1 MTTISILGCGW
12 YGLPLAKALVSDGY
26 KVKGSTTSGSKVE
39 QLAGAGIEP
48 FILDLSAD
56 RSTFPDDFFDTDVL
70 VIAIPPKTRS
80 GEGEEYLSK
89 MEKVVASVNKHQV
102 SKVIL
107 ISSTGVYADMNK
119 VVDEDTPPVP
129 DTASGKI
136 LLQAETLFQQQIEFK
151 TAIIRFG
158 GLVGPGRHPGRFF
171 TGKQGI
177 TNGLAPVNLIHL
189 NDCIGI
195 TKAIIHKNA
204 YGHIF
209 NAVAQHHPTRAD
221 FYTQAAEKGELA
233 LPGFILKLDNW
244 KIVESKNVPRILAYE
259 YQTDDWY
266 RALDHKF

>member
-26 KVKGSTTSGSKVE
+26 KVKGSTTTAVKVD

-48 FILDLSAD
+48 VILNLSAD
-56 RSTFPDDFFDTDVL
+56 RSTFPDEFFDTDILIV
-70 VIAIPPKTRS
+70 AIPPKTRS
-80 GEGEEYLSK
+80 GEGDEYLSK
-89 MEKVVASVNKHQV
+89 MEKVVASVKKYQI

-107 ISSTGVYADMNK
+107 ISSTGVYADMNRA
-119 VVDEDTPPVP
+119 VDEDTPPAP
-129 DTASGKI
+129 DIASGKI

-177 TNGLAPVNLIHL
+177 ANGLAPVNLIHL
-189 NDCIGI
+189 DDCIGI
-195 TKAIIHKNA
+195 TRAIIDKNA

-209 NAVAQHHPTRAD
+209 NAVAPHHLTRAD
-221 FYTQAAEKGELA
+221 FYTQAAEKGGLA
-233 LPGFILKLDNW
+233 LPSFILKLDNW
-244 KIVESKNVPRILAYE
+244 KIVESKNVPRVLAYR

-266 RALDHKF
+266 TALDHKF